1 MESSSVTTPPGSDST
16 PGDAAAP
23 PARIPRVRAALA
35 AVLLITAVAAYMIA
49 PTPSVAE
56 MREWAD
62 DLGPWFLALFAVVN
76 LVAILFPIP
85 RTIFTVTG
93 GVLFGVVNG
102 IVLSIAVGTIAA
114 VISLLAVRSI
124 ARDYIQ
130 QRISLR
136 EFHEVNERLARRG
149 WLAVASLRL
158 IAPLPFSV
166 VNYAC
171 GLSSIRMTPFALA
184 TIIGMVPGT
193 TGVILL
199 ADAMTGST
207 NPILL
212 LVSLCLIGLGVLGLL
227 IDARTAPPLP
237 EAAAAS

>member
-1 MESSSVTTPPGSDST
+1 MESSGATTSPGSDST
-16 PGDAAAP
+16 RDGAAAQP
-23 PARIPRVRAALA
+23 VRIPIVRAALA
-35 AVLLITAVAAYMIA
+35 TALLIAAITAYVLA
-49 PTPSVAE
+49 PTPTVME
-56 MREWAD
+56 MREWAEQ
-62 DLGPWFLALFAVVN
+62 LGPWFLALFAIVN
-76 LVAILFPIP
+76 LIAILFPIP

-93 GVLFGVVNG
+93 GVLFGVVPG

-114 VISLLAVRSI
+114 LIALVAVRSI

-136 EFHEVNERLARRG
+136 EFHEVNDRLARRG

-171 GLSSIRMTPFALA
+171 GLSSIRVAPFALA
-184 TIIGMVPGT
+184 TVIGMLPGT

-199 ADAMTGST
+199 ADAMTGTT

-227 IDARTAPPLP
+227 IDARTAAP
-237 EAAAAS
+237 EPRSATA